1 MINDLLVVNC
11 QFSHF
16 SLFQLYT
23 MGRTIVVAACSLN
36 QWALDWEGNVTRI
49 KESILVA
56 KSRSAKLRVGPELE
70 VSSNIQ
76 HLSLHSSSTVHL
88 NEI

>member
-1 MINDLLVVNC
+1 
-11 QFSHF
+11 
-16 SLFQLYT
+16 

-36 QWALDWEGNVTRI
+36 QWALDWEGNVARI

-70 VSSNIQ
+70 VSSKLQ
-76 HLSLHSSSTVHL
+76 RLPLHSSSTVHL
-88 NEI
+88 NNI